1 MNAGRH
7 KPSPLVPDD
16 GIEAGSEMVGLPF
29 HQTQIAIAKS
39 RSGTASWWN
48 EVQSV
53 NVRSMSDWNQ
63 QKFDCADLL

>member
-1 MNAGRH
+1 MREDTN
-7 KPSPLVPDD
+7 LVPWCLYV
-16 GIEAGSEMVGLPF
+16 GIEAGSEMVLPF